1 MTALRYPIILTLS
14 VVLDCSVVPGLL
26 ARFTWFCDYMTLL
39 GVVSWPYMEWFF
51 EFCHFIHNYNLQFR
65 LIFDVSF
72 IIIIIILSLFIYL
85 TFTVEMIDMI
95 IVWCL
100 PYMWTRY
107 IYQFIYHR
115 WSNIFPENIGDLL
128 RGSSDLNSSL

>member
-1 MTALRYPIILTLS
+1 
-14 VVLDCSVVPGLL
+14 
-26 ARFTWFCDYMTLL
+26 MTLY
-39 GVVSWPYMEWFF
+39 GVIF

-100 PYMWTRY
+100 PYM
-107 IYQFIYHR
+107 
-115 WSNIFPENIGDLL
+115 
-128 RGSSDLNSSL
+128 